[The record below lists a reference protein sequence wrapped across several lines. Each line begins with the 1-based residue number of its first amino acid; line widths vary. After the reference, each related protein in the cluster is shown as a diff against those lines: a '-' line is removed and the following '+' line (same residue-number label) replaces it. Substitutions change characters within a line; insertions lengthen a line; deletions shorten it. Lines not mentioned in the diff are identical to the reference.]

1 MSGHGNF
8 KSYIYLK
15 VPSISKKLT
24 HEGSLLKCLEEGSD
38 SSDQSI
44 EDTNESDK
52 QPFYNLTVD
61 VKKVADEL
69 RYRLFGRICEKLR
82 KRKLTEL
89 YLLRDERAKED
100 FVLKLYYQNSLDY
113 INQ

>member
-1 MSGHGNF
+1 M
-8 KSYIYLK
+8 
-15 VPSISKKLT
+15 
-24 HEGSLLKCLEEGSD
+24 KCLQEGSD
-38 SSDQSI
+38 PSDQSI
-44 EDTNESDK
+44 DDTNESDK
-52 QPFYNLTVD
+52 LPYYTFTVD

-69 RYRLFGRICEKLR
+69 RYRLLGRICEKSN

-100 FVLKLYYQNSLDY
+100 FIMKLYYQNSLDY